1 MRWQDI
7 SQEPTAPMD
16 SSQEPPWWWTIPG
29 EHTKNKRPHRVPLT
43 SMAVEIIKA
52 AKGTANLRGFD
63 TSTWAFPSD
72 RESKAGHVLTPSHG
86 LERVRERC
94 PQVTDWTLHDVRR
107 TAATGMREAGIP
119 RVDVAAVLNHT
130 ASGDAP
136 RVTGVYDRWGADPE
150 KRTALEAWER
160 RLRDTLAGEKRR
172 AGITSITAGR
182 A

>member
-1 MRWQDI
+1 
-7 SQEPTAPMD
+7 
-16 SSQEPPWWWTIPG
+16 
-29 EHTKNKRPHRVPLT
+29 
-43 SMAVEIIKA
+43 MAVEIIKA
-52 AKGTANLRGFD
+52 AKGTATLRGFD

-94 PQVTDWTLHDVRR
+94 PRVTDWTLHDFRR

-160 RLRDTLAGEKRR
+160 RLRDILAGEKRT
-172 AGITSITAGR
+172 ADITPITAGR